1 MTNQNQ
7 IPQIEPMPLSELQEA
22 VIAAKDDMQSWER
35 ICSDFRLMRSKGR
48 IYAIIPTSAVS
59 VDEARLFTNPR
70 ISRYAIALD
79 ALEGDN
85 LNMFFMAAM
94 RSRQS
99 AVRLEDVA
107 ER

>member
-22 VIAAKDDMQSWER
+22 VIAAKDDMESWER

-59 VDEARLFTNPR
+59 VDEAT
-70 ISRYAIALD
+70 D
-79 ALEGDN
+79 ALPQI
-85 LNMFFMAAM
+85 
-94 RSRQS
+94 SKS
-99 AVRLEDVA
+99 ANINHSVIDYDGHYWSFPEFVNALKQKKGIE
-107 ER
+107 

>member
-1 MTNQNQ
+1 MNQNQ

-22 VIAAKDDMQSWER
+22 VIAAKDDMQRWER

-99 AVRLEDVA
+99 AVMLEDVA